1 MKDGDKLL
9 EQIKKELA
17 WAVWFQLL
25 KSTKLPD
32 REYFRELIGRLTIS
46 KN

>member
-1 MKDGDKLL
+1 MKEGDRFL

-17 WAVWFQLL
+17 WAEWFQLL

-32 REYFRELIGRLTIS
+32 REYFRTSIERLIIS